1 MIELF
6 DPGDLPDAVARR
18 CPVEAAYIR
27 QFAETSSQD
36 LIRNVSTTVRAL
48 SVGDT
53 LMPVTVDSPVR
64 GNCYVV
70 SPSAAYTDYAEYEL
84 QVVPS
89 AIARAALKATI
100 AVFGRWV
107 GRVRLDRVVHV
118 NNWMV
123 STNLY
128 LGWEAG
134 QLEEISVV
142 VREQYPES
150 AIAFRSLNT
159 FSNGALIQQAVRGGF
174 LLLPSRQIYI
184 QDARQDGGSR
194 FRARRDLKQDARLFA
209 HSGYAVSRPD
219 PDRGPEVFDRLE
231 RLYNLL
237 YLEKYTPLNP
247 RFTSRWMRNGCRD
260 GWLDLTCLVTGDG
273 RIDGVAGCLRRG
285 DTMTTPVLGYDT
297 ALPQSLGL
305 YRMLSWICTD
315 KAIRDGL
322 ALNCSGGA
330 ASFKRSRGA
339 LPVIEYSAVYVKHL
353 DSERKLAWRVLA
365 GMLNRLAAPLL
376 RRYAL

>member
-6 DPGDLPDAVARR
+6 GPVDLPDAVARR
-18 CPVEAAYIR
+18 CPAEAAYIR
-27 QFAETSSQD
+27 QFADTPSQD
-36 LIRNVSTTVRAL
+36 LIRNVSTVVRAL

-53 LMPVTVDSPVR
+53 LIPVTVDSPVR

-70 SPSAAYTDYAEYEL
+70 SPSATYTDYAEYEL

-89 AIARAALKATI
+89 AIVRAALKAVI
-100 AVFGRWV
+100 ALLGRSFGRV
-107 GRVRLDRVVHV
+107 GLDRVVHV

-134 QLEEISVV
+134 QLEEITVA
-142 VREQYPES
+142 VRKQYPES

-159 FSNGALIQQAVRGGF
+159 FSNGALLRQAVRSGH

-184 QDARQDGGSR
+184 QDARKEGGSR

-209 HSGYAVSRPD
+209 QSGYTVCRPD
-219 PDRGPEVFDRLE
+219 PDCDPEVFDRLE

-237 YLEKYTPLNP
+237 YLEKYTALNP
-247 RFTSRWMRNGCRD
+247 RFTGRWIRNGCRE
-260 GWLDLTCLVTGDG
+260 GWLDLTCLVTEDG

-315 KAIRDGL
+315 KAIRNGL

-330 ASFKRSRGA
+330 SSFKRSRGA
-339 LPVIEYSAVYVKHL
+339 APVIEYSAVYVKHL
-353 DSERKLAWRVLA
+353 DPERKRAWHVLA
-365 GMLNRLAAPLL
+365 GLLNRFAAPLL